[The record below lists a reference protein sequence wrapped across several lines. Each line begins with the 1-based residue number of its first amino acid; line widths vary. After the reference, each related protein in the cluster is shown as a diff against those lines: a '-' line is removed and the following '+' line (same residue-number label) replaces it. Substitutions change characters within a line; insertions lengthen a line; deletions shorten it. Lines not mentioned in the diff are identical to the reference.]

1 MSTSVTLMGN
11 KLSISDDELS
21 PETIKAAAEMAQKE
35 MDALRQALGMQDTL
49 KLAALTMIQIA
60 GRLLEL
66 EKKGYSRTEGYSKVL
81 EEMAKKLEDEINA

>member
-66 EKKGYSRTEGYSKVL
+66 EKNGYSRTEGYSKGL